1 MSVVE
6 SSTQSMLGV
15 HGWIHLIMVIA
26 TALLLKKYVE
36 IHGFHMTAQKSKC
49 YFAMIKEHYTCT
61 NLTFAGFLRKKELL
75 NETLLDNLTVR
86 VKF

>member
-1 MSVVE
+1 MSVVD

-36 IHGFHMTAQKSKC
+36 IHGFHMTTETSKS
-49 YFAMIKEHYTCT
+49 
-61 NLTFAGFLRKKELL
+61 
-75 NETLLDNLTVR
+75 TLSSVDG
-86 VKF
+86 K

>member
-15 HGWIHLIMVIA
+15 HGWIHHIMVIA

-36 IHGFHMTAQKSKC
+36 IHGFHMTTETSKS
-49 YFAMIKEHYTCT
+49 
-61 NLTFAGFLRKKELL
+61 
-75 NETLLDNLTVR
+75 TVYGEWLH
-86 VKF
+86 VKFLFVLTCK

>member
-36 IHGFHMTAQKSKC
+36 IHGFHMTTETSKI
-49 YFAMIKEHYTCT
+49 FSS
-61 NLTFAGFLRKKELL
+61 LPTFSLYVVDSSRKICLHVHIF
-75 NETLLDNLTVR
+75 NI
-86 VKF
+86 F